1 MKKEKLGEDKYDA
14 LQREI
19 VETENKLKELEKE
32 ASVASS
38 SLTKISDTGAK
49 LKTVGKGIESAGK
62 KMLDLSAGVLAVGGA
77 SAKWV

>member
-1 MKKEKLGEDKYDA
+1 MMLFK
-14 LQREI
+14 EI
-19 VETENKLKELEKE
+19 VEAKNKLKELEKE

-62 KMLDLSAGVLAVGGA
+62 KMFDSSEGVLVVGGG